1 MRTCRVCLV
10 EKPLNSDNFKIV
22 KKKYYS
28 HECRACYN
36 ARCATYTTAWKLMD
50 PEKKRLKKTYQRY
63 HLTEEEYKDL
73 VQKNNGICWI
83 CNKEKATCIDHDHSC
98 CPKKSQSCGKCVRGY
113 LCINCNN
120 AIGRLKDDITILESA
135 IQYLQGHSRS

>member
-10 EKPLNSDNFKIV
+10 EKTLNSDNFKIV

-28 HECRACYN
+28 HECRSCFN
-36 ARCATYTTAWKLMD
+36 ERCRGYITAWKLTPSNVRRM
-50 PEKKRLKKTYQRY
+50 KRYNLS
-63 HLTEEEYKDL
+63 EDEYKKL
-73 VQKNNGICWI
+73 IQKNNGNCWI
-83 CNKEKATCIDHDHSC
+83 CNIEKATCIDHDHSC
-98 CPKKSQSCGKCVRGY
+98 CPGKSYSCGKCIRGY

-120 AIGRLKDDITILESA
+120 AIGRLKDNVEILENA